1 LIEVTLLKQVE
12 ARTHTH
18 VKQKGVDVCTLFI
31 LPLVS
36 SIKAGDNA
44 VFSRGLNSEFDYKYT
59 RILNTLI
66 RKKI

>member
-1 LIEVTLLKQVE
+1 LIEVTLLKQLE

-36 SIKAGDNA
+36 SIIAGDHA
-44 VFSRGLNSEFDYKYT
+44 VFSRGVNSEIDYKYT
-59 RILNTLI
+59 QILNTLI